1 MITGL
6 IICNEV
12 RRRIAAT
19 ILLDNAGTMT
29 FVEAVSE
36 PQPSSHPGPPCDLVA
51 AGACKVKMNW
61 VGSLVLRR
69 APNWIISLSSP
80 N

>member
-29 FVEAVSE
+29 FVSE

-51 AGACKVKMNW
+51 AGACEVKMNW
-61 VGSLVLRR
+61 VGSL
-69 APNWIISLSSP
+69 
-80 N
+80 